1 MVSVISSSDFR
12 AFRFSDTFTALNM
25 FPISIDAT
33 RRPHM
38 TKKNSR
44 GFTLIELLVVIAIIA
59 ILAAL
64 LLPALSLAKA
74 QAQGIYCLNNQK
86 QIILAWHMYAA
97 DANDAVPGN
106 DYTLESNWKGY
117 TGVMASVNWISGNEE
132 AGEANN
138 SDNTN
143 TDLLLKSQ
151 YAQMG
156 PYLKN
161 PKVYQCAASKVLC
174 AETANG
180 STVAMPLVRDVSMN
194 VFMGIKA
201 PGIYIPPLGE
211 YATNRVNPD
220 DVLAGYQIFNKL
232 SSISGQTPGTG
243 FTFSPS
249 GALVFIDEKDTS
261 IDDGEFL
268 IQEIDAASGPEM
280 ANVPASYHAG
290 GAGEVSF
297 ADGHA
302 ELHTWRSK
310 TVLMPPQSSGIQNWS
325 NGRPDNFKSS
335 SLEGDSIQSFG
346 KDEGWL
352 EKHASYSTQF
362 GQIAYFIQY
371 AGPN

>member
-1 MVSVISSSDFR
+1 
-12 AFRFSDTFTALNM
+12 L
-25 FPISIDAT
+25 
-33 RRPHM
+33 
-38 TKKNSR
+38 
-44 GFTLIELLVVIAIIA
+44 
-59 ILAAL
+59 
-64 LLPALSLAKA
+64 
-74 QAQGIYCLNNQK
+74 
-86 QIILAWHMYAA
+86 
-97 DANDAVPGN
+97 PGN
-106 DYTLESNWKGY
+106 DYTLESNWMGY

-132 AGEANN
+132 AGAANN

-143 TDLLLKSQ
+143 SDLLLKSQ

-180 STVAMPLVRDVSMN
+180 STVGMPLVRDVSMN

-220 DVLAGYQIFNKL
+220 DAGAGYQIFNKL

-335 SLEGDSIQSFG
+335 SLEGDSIPTFG

-352 EKHASYSTQF
+352 QKHASYSTQY